1 MFKIAVLISGSGS
14 DLQSV
19 MDGIESGNIK
29 ASIEMVISDRKDAY
43 GIERAKSKG
52 INTYVFDRSVY
63 GKNVSSEVLKLIDG
77 KVDLVVLAGFLSILQ
92 DDIIRKFKDRIIN
105 IHPSLIPAFCGKGM
119 YGMKVHESAIEYGVK
134 VSGCTVHFV
143 DEGTDSGAIICQ
155 RVVPVYPEDTA
166 KTLQQRILTEEHKVL
181 PEVVKLISEGRVKVE
196 GRKVFIVEEDS
207 LC

>member
-14 DLQSV
+14 DLQSI
-19 MDGIESGNIK
+19 MDGIESGYIK

-119 YGMKVHESAIEYGVK
+119 YGMKVHESAVEYGVK

-155 RVVPVYPEDTA
+155 RVVSVFPEDTA
-166 KTLQQRILTEEHKVL
+166 KDLQQRILMEEHRIL
-181 PEVVKLISEGRVKVE
+181 PKVVKLLSEGRVKVE
-196 GRKVFIVEEDS
+196 GRKVFIIEED
-207 LC
+207 

>member
-14 DLQSV
+14 DLQSI
-19 MDGIESGNIK
+19 MDGIESGYIK
-29 ASIEMVISDRKDAY
+29 AFIEMVISDRKDVY

-52 INTYVFDRSVY
+52 IKTYVFDRSVY

-92 DDIIRKFKDRIIN
+92 DDILKKFKNRIIN

-143 DEGTDSGAIICQ
+143 DDGTDSGAIICQ
-155 RVVPVYPEDTA
+155 KVVPVYPGDTA
-166 KTLQQRILTEEHKVL
+166 KALQQRILVEEHKVL
-181 PEVVKLISEGRVKVE
+181 PEVVKLISEGRVRVE
-196 GRKVFIVEEDS
+196 GRKVFIVEED
-207 LC
+207 

>member
-1 MFKIAVLISGSGS
+1 LFKIAVLISGSGS
-14 DLQSV
+14 DLQSI
-19 MDGIESGNIK
+19 MDGIESGHIK

-43 GIERAKSKG
+43 GIERAKSRG

-77 KVDLVVLAGFLSILQ
+77 EVDLVVLAGFLSILQ

-155 RVVPVYPEDTA
+155 KVVPVYPGDTA
-166 KTLQQRILTEEHKVL
+166 KALQQRILVEEHKVL
-181 PEVVKLISEGRVKVE
+181 PEVVKLISEGRVRVE
-196 GRKVFIVEEDS
+196 GRKVFIVEED
-207 LC
+207 

>member
-14 DLQSV
+14 DLQSI
-19 MDGIESGNIK
+19 MDGIESGYIK

-52 INTYVFDRSVY
+52 ISTYVFDRSVY

-92 DDIIRKFKDRIIN
+92 DDIIRKFKDRIVN

-196 GRKVFIVEEDS
+196 GRKVFIVEED
-207 LC
+207 

>member
-14 DLQSV
+14 DLQSI
-19 MDGIESGNIK
+19 MDGIESGYIK

-52 INTYVFDRSVY
+52 ISTYVFDRSIY

-92 DDIIRKFKDRIIN
+92 DDIIRKFKDRIVN

-196 GRKVFIVEEDS
+196 GRKVFIVEED
-207 LC
+207 

>member
-14 DLQSV
+14 DLQSI
-19 MDGIESGNIK
+19 MDGIESGYIK

-52 INTYVFDRSVY
+52 IKTYVLDRSVY

-92 DDIIRKFKDRIIN
+92 DDILRKFKDRIIN
-105 IHPSLIPAFCGKGM
+105 IHPALVPAFCGKGM
-119 YGMKVHESAIEYGVK
+119 YGIKVHESAVEYGVK

-166 KTLQQRILTEEHKVL
+166 KALQQRILIEEHKVL

-196 GRKVFIVEEDS
+196 GRKVFIVEED
-207 LC
+207 

>member
-14 DLQSV
+14 DLQSI
-19 MDGIESGNIK
+19 MDGIESGYIK

-52 INTYVFDRSVY
+52 ISTYVFDRSIY

-196 GRKVFIVEEDS
+196 GRKVFIVEED
-207 LC
+207 

>member
-1 MFKIAVLISGSGS
+1 MFKVAVLISGSGS
-14 DLQSV
+14 DLQSI
-19 MDGIESGNIK
+19 MDGIESGYIK

-52 INTYVFDRSVY
+52 IKTYVLDRSIY

-92 DDIIRKFKDRIIN
+92 DDILRKFKDRIIN
-105 IHPSLIPAFCGKGM
+105 IHPALVPAFCGKGM
-119 YGMKVHESAIEYGVK
+119 YGMKVHESAVEYGVK

-166 KTLQQRILTEEHKVL
+166 KALQQRILIEEHKVL
-181 PEVVKLISEGRVKVE
+181 PEVVKLISEGRVRVE
-196 GRKVFIVEEDS
+196 GRKVFIVEED
-207 LC
+207 